1 MSQIALPLDWPAD
14 ATADEFLIDD
24 SNRAA
29 VRHLEHWGAWP
40 VMASVLTGPRKS
52 GRSLLGRIFRGQTGG
67 QVIDDADRADDEA
80 MFHAWNTA
88 QATRR
93 PLLLIAETPPGAW
106 GVRLPDLRSRLAA
119 TPIVAIEPPSQAL
132 VEALAAHLLARRGL
146 DARGD
151 LTRWIAHRIERSHI
165 AVIRAVDALDEAA
178 LSRHR
183 RLTIPLA
190 RAALVEAG
198 LVGDTE
204 APPEVETA

>member
-40 VMASVLTGPRKS
+40 VMASVLAGPRKS

-67 QVIDDADRADDEA
+67 QVIDDADRADEEA
-80 MFHAWNTA
+80 MFHAWNAA

-93 PLLLIAETPPGAW
+93 PLLLIAETPPGTW

-119 TPIVAIEPPSQAL
+119 TPVVAIEPPSQAL

-165 AVIRAVDALDEAA
+165 AVMRAVDALDEAA

-198 LVGDTE
+198 LVGE